1 MKAGGKSSPTTGGMH
16 NGPERTADGPGNCR
30 VAEDQPGPG
39 PPDDTEWGTS
49 GGEGGAGV
57 PDTRGLSEGIY
68 TGQSHVTAW
77 QQASRAIARL
87 A

>member
-1 MKAGGKSSPTTGGMH
+1 MTR
-16 NGPERTADGPGNCR
+16 GPERTVDGQGGGG
-30 VAEDQPGPG
+30 VAEDQPGSD
-39 PPDDTEWGTS
+39 PPDDPEWGTG